1 MNLVES
7 LLMWTFIFVVSNQK
21 LFLLG
26 LVLFPPGCA
35 PRGPRVL
42 HRGVRGP
49 DLQVRARG
57 LQLHGGGRGQ
67 GAVQRRK
74 QRQGGH
80 PGGRRQGGQQGLGG
94 GLQQPP
100 APGRGGSTPS
110 SLSQYGPTLYTQDK
124 VCTMM
129 DENVFKQNNML
140 FQNNLPNFPPDMWE
154 NVIILSQPFTL
165 MACQWIWTSLTHNF
179 CCIWLNRVL

>member
-26 LVLFPPGCA
+26 LVLFPPGCS

-42 HRGVRGP
+42 HGGVRGP

-57 LQLHGGGRGQ
+57 LQLHGGERGQGAYFPGQ

-110 SLSQYGPTLYTQDK
+110 SLSEHYGYGPTPALYNTQDK

-129 DENVFKQNNML
+129 DENVFK
-140 FQNNLPNFPPDMWE
+140 
-154 NVIILSQPFTL
+154 
-165 MACQWIWTSLTHNF
+165 
-179 CCIWLNRVL
+179 

>member
-7 LLMWTFIFVVSNQK
+7 LFLWTFIFVVSNQK

-26 LVLFPPGCA
+26 LVLFPPGCS

-67 GAVQRRK
+67 GAVQRRQ

-110 SLSQYGPTLYTQDK
+110 SLSEHYGPTLYTQDK

-129 DENVFKQNNML
+129 DENVFK
-140 FQNNLPNFPPDMWE
+140 
-154 NVIILSQPFTL
+154 
-165 MACQWIWTSLTHNF
+165 
-179 CCIWLNRVL
+179 